1 MPKSVWSGSRTR
13 ALIKNV
19 TTGTTDNVELAQMLG
34 VKVSQIYDKRYQLG
48 LRKDN
53 TPRQMP
59 INTEKPARP
68 LTGED
73 NGQLVFLFEAGY
85 DDEVIAE
92 KMGRTVDA
100 IKTQRKNLRLLKQ
113 QGRKK
118 QDEPIQARTIQ
129 TPRTEVSLLWG
140 LVKYTKR

>member
-1 MPKSVWSGSRTR
+1 MPKSVWSASRTR

-34 VKVSQIYDKRYQLG
+34 IKVSQVYDKRYQLG
-48 LRKDN
+48 LRMDN

-59 INTEKPARP
+59 INIEAPPRP
-68 LTGED
+68 WTDHD
-73 NGQLVFLFEAGY
+73 NSQLSFFFEAGY

-92 KMGRTVDA
+92 KMGRTVDS

-113 QGRKK
+113 GRKK
-118 QDEPIQARTIQ
+118 QDEPVKARTIT

-140 LVKYTKR
+140 LVKYSKR

>member
-19 TTGTTDNVELAQMLG
+19 TSGTTDNVELAQMLG

-48 LRKDN
+48 LRTDN
-53 TPRQMP
+53 APRQMP
-59 INTEKPARP
+59 MNIEKPPRP
-68 LTGED
+68 WTEED
-73 NGQLVFLFEAGY
+73 NNQLIFLFEAGY
-85 DDEVIAE
+85 DDEVLAE
-92 KMGRTVDA
+92 KMERTVDS

-113 QGRKK
+113 GRKK
-118 QDEPIQARTIQ
+118 QDEPVQARTIQ

-140 LVKYTKR
+140 LVKYTKA